1 MKKNGPSCYVEPAG
15 YGFGNRANLPKIATT
30 GQRAPIKGEV
40 GMGAMDKCG
49 SEQKFNGGT
58 HAGVQYVHGRQSYQ

>member
-1 MKKNGPSCYVEPAG
+1 MKKSSPYVEPAG
-15 YGFGNRANLPKIATT
+15 YGYGNRANLPKIATT

-40 GMGAMDKCG
+40 GMGVMDKCG
-49 SEQKFNGGT
+49 PEQKFNGGT